1 MVRFGTDR
9 FRTILEMAGL
19 DSERNMRSK
28 SITRSVETAQ
38 KRVEGNNFDS
48 RKHLLQYDDVM
59 GKHREIM
66 YAKRNEIL
74 DNEDIHEVVLNTI
87 KDHVEGMIRRH
98 TNEHGVIVEKDAS
111 EIVEYVNENLLKKS
125 NLKLSEI
132 LNKELNEIIETIE
145 IKVIKEY
152 EDKINELPI
161 EIRNDFEN
169 AITLQVIDN
178 YWMEHINTMD
188 HLKEGI
194 SLRGYA
200 NEDPLQAYI
209 REGFDLFDSMLDK
222 ISKDTTLY
230 LLKAEIRQNLEV
242 KQVRGSANSGAE
254 KVAKSKPTKKEK
266 KIGRNDACPCGSGK
280 KYKQCCG
287 K

>member
-1 MVRFGTDR
+1 
-9 FRTILEMAGL
+9 MAGL

-28 SITRSVETAQ
+28 TITRSVETEQ

-74 DNEDIHEVVLNTI
+74 DNENVHDIVIDTI
-87 KDHVEGMIRRH
+87 KDHISGLIRRH
-98 TNEHGVIVEKDAS
+98 TNEHGVVIEKDCN
-111 EIVEYVNENLLKKS
+111 EIVEYANENLLKNS

-132 LNKELNEIIETIE
+132 LNKELNEIIDIIET
-145 IKVIKEY
+145 KVLKEY
-152 EDKINELPI
+152 EEKIKELPE
-161 EIRNDFEN
+161 EIKNDFEK
-169 AITLQVIDN
+169 AISLRVIDS

-188 HLKEGI
+188 HLREGV

-209 REGFDLFDSMLDK
+209 RDGFELFDIMLDN
-222 ISKDTTLY
+222 ISRDITIY

-242 KQVRGSANSGAE
+242 KQVKGSTNSGSE
-254 KVAKSKPTKKEK
+254 KANAGKKSKKSVKV
-266 KIGRNDACPCGSGK
+266 GRNEPCPCGSGK
-280 KYKQCCG
+280 KYKNCCG
-287 K
+287 RNQ